1 MNIGYARGNKLNQQ
15 FDFLENYEVE
25 EIFSDKSQ
33 SYEVLQDPESDY
45 QRLLDYTE
53 PGDCVVIAFLEAIS
67 RDYQKLLEFFNELDE
82 LELDLIVLTSPDLTL
97 AEWREV
103 LLWINKNDRLLHPR
117 LIKLKLKQEKN
128 RNKEN
133 YSVFSR
139 DSEAKQLYR
148 DVLWQLIGKRKL
160 REIAQQK
167 SVPIETIYRIQQEFK
182 RIKLAGILAI
192 CFFLAIATLKIS
204 ENFSD
209 NLWIQITV
217 CIVATLAI
225 LYNVLADNEEL

>member
-1 MNIGYARGNKLNQQ
+1 MNIGYARGTRLKQQ
-15 FDFLENYEVE
+15 FDFLENYGVE

-33 SYEVLQDPESDY
+33 SYEVLQDHESDY

-53 PGDCVVIAFLEAIS
+53 PGDCLVIAFLEVIS

-82 LELDLIVLTSPDLTL
+82 LGLDLVVLTSPELTL
-97 AEWREV
+97 VEWREV

-128 RNKEN
+128 KNKET

-139 DSEAKQLYR
+139 DSEAKQLYW

-160 REIAQQK
+160 RGIAEQK
-167 SVPIETIYRIQQEFK
+167 SVPIETVYRIQQEFK
-182 RIKLAGILAI
+182 RMKLAGILAI
-192 CFFLAIATLKIS
+192 CFILTIITLKIS

-209 NLWIQITV
+209 NLWIQIAV
-217 CIVATLAI
+217 CVIATLAI
-225 LYNVLADNEEL
+225 LYNVLADNEES